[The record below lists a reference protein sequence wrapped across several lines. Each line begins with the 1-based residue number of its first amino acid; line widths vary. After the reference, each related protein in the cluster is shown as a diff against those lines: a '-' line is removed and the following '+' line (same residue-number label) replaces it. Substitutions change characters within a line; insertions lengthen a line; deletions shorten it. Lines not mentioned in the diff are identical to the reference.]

1 MKIRIDKK
9 DSLIII
15 FVSGDINAVTCEKLQ
30 EKIDELITNGNKHLL
45 LDLAEV
51 DYISSA
57 GLRIILATAK
67 RLYNNAIFAV
77 SRPKP
82 TIREILEMVGLAN
95 IIAIYDTLEAAQKN
109 LKK

>member
-67 RLYNNAIFAV
+67 RLYNSGIFAV

-95 IIAIYDTLEAAQKN
+95 IIAIYDTLEAARKN